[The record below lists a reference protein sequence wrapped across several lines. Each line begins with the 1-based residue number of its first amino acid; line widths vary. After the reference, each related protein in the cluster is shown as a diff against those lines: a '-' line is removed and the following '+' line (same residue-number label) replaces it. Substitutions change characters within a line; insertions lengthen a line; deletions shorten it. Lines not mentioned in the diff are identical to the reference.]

1 MAQMCIGQPCTP
13 TDVVWTGG
21 LVRNLPDRDQ
31 QRGRPNRSIIGPTTV
46 DCFTL
51 SEASSRANAAGHRF
65 HFSTTLDRPS
75 RLRLLVVLI
84 VMGSSFLSEVDD
96 ASDQEG
102 APRSVTSYLLL
113 PPLPQ
118 ATLPRSGYRGSD
130 LVHWPGTA
138 DFCDAA
144 ISSAIG
150 GFADVTLSA
159 RPAQPICTSGPT
171 NSLQSLL
178 ILWVHDLVDRRRFC
192 SCVNPHS
199 WLGRASRSG
208 GEAPSQSWFGCR
220 PAQ

>member
-1 MAQMCIGQPCTP
+1 
-13 TDVVWTGG
+13 
-21 LVRNLPDRDQ
+21 
-31 QRGRPNRSIIGPTTV
+31 
-46 DCFTL
+46 
-51 SEASSRANAAGHRF
+51 
-65 HFSTTLDRPS
+65 
-75 RLRLLVVLI
+75 
-84 VMGSSFLSEVDD
+84 MGSSFLSEVHD

-159 RPAQPICTSGPT
+159 KPPIADEIAASQKSAVPGQCTK
-171 NSLQSLL
+171 SLP
-178 ILWVHDLVDRRRFC
+178 R
-192 SCVNPHS
+192 
-199 WLGRASRSG
+199 
-208 GEAPSQSWFGCR
+208 
-220 PAQ
+220 